1 MDGASLV
8 AFVVVVVFS
17 PFLTK
22 NRGIVVYNERVI
34 LKEEGNM
41 EYLGENLIHGIA
53 CSMEKFTSSEAD
65 LAKYIIAH
73 SDEVSQLSI
82 SQIAKKIHV
91 SPATITRF
99 CQKISFSGFNEFRHE
114 LKRYIDLR
122 NKPTATSDIK
132 EIDYFSKLY
141 QNHLEIIET
150 TFRKI
155 TYPDIQQAV
164 ALLNQAKKV
173 HVYGIGNSGIAA
185 QEFKWKFFRVG
196 VNVESIT
203 DPHQAVMDAALTTED
218 SLVIG
223 ISVSGKTKEV
233 IDAVKIAKQQG
244 ATILAITSEKASELF
259 QIADLPLLV
268 MSKNNMHMAQ
278 NISPTLPLFLFFD
291 LIYTELVAKDYI
303 NRIQIRE
310 KTLKALKGFSSE
322 G

>member
-1 MDGASLV
+1 MNDPS
-8 AFVVVVVFS
+8 
-17 PFLTK
+17 
-22 NRGIVVYNERVI
+22 I
-34 LKEEGNM
+34 LKGEGNM

-53 CSMEKFTSSEAD
+53 SSMEKFTNSEEE
-65 LAKYIIAH
+65 LAKYII
-73 SDEVSQLSI
+73 SNSEEVSQLSI
-82 SQIAKKIHV
+82 SQFAKKNHV

-122 NKPTATSDIK
+122 NKPTVTSDIK

-150 TFRKI
+150 TFQKI

-196 VNVESIT
+196 IYVESIT
-203 DPHQAVMDAALTTED
+203 DPHQAVMDAALTTEA

-223 ISVSGKTKEV
+223 ISISGKTKEV

-244 ATILAITSEKASELF
+244 ATVLAITSEKESELS
-259 QIADLPLLV
+259 QLADLTLLV
-268 MSKNNMHMAQ
+268 MSRNNMHMAQ
-278 NISPTLPLFLFFD
+278 NISPTLPLFLIFD

-303 NRIQIRE
+303 NRTQIRN
-310 KTLKALKGFSSE
+310 KTLKALNEFSSD